1 MTIVADRD
9 LVEALLPAV
18 LAAGRI
24 EMSYFT
30 AGVKV
35 ETKADATPVTAADH
49 EAEVI
54 LVEGLSKVAPGIPV
68 IAEESVAAGKVPETE
83 GEFFLVDPLDGTRA
97 FIAGKIRL
105 HNQHWAC
112 QKQPARIWHHL
123 CSGFGKIFRYI

>member
-24 EMSYFT
+24 EMSYLT

-49 EAEVI
+49 EAEVESFNTSI
-54 LVEGLSKVAPGIPV
+54 GECEKARVENLMGWMDCRVTLDTAQDSIVAEKKKGKASVWRGRKQGALWTAIIFGGLK
-68 IAEESVAAGKVPETE
+68 
-83 GEFFLVDPLDGTRA
+83 L
-97 FIAGKIRL
+97 
-105 HNQHWAC
+105 
-112 QKQPARIWHHL
+112 
-123 CSGFGKIFRYI
+123 FGVL